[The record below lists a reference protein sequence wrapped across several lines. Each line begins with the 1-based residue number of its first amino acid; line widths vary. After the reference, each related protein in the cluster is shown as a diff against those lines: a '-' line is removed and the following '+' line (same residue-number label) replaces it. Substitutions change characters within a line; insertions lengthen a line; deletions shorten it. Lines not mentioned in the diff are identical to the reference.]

1 MKGAAIVNRR
11 PFRFKFSV
19 NLPASLLNTIIT
31 MAIK

>member
-19 NLPASLLNTIIT
+19 NLPDSLLNTIIT
-31 MAIK
+31 VAIK

>member
-19 NLPASLLNTIIT
+19 NLAATLLNTIV
-31 MAIK
+31 MLAIK